1 MNSVHMKIVGYDEDS
16 QSLLVSFAS
25 DVTRSQ
31 DPEQYPAL
39 AFQPITMWP
48 DVTDMVEIK
57 KRIAIA
63 GMHHVERQKSKENFF
78 SDPNK
83 VASLKSLV
91 GQSFTYQV
99 SDLTKVESELTT
111 PILTV

>member
-1 MNSVHMKIVGYDEDS
+1 MNSVNMKIVGYDEDS

-25 DVTRSQ
+25 DVTKSQ
-31 DPEQYPAL
+31 DPEQYPTM
-39 AFQPITMWP
+39 AFQPLAMWP
-48 DVTDMVEIK
+48 DVTDMVEVK
-57 KRIAIA
+57 KRLAIA
-63 GMHHVERQKSKENFF
+63 GMHHVERLKKKEDFLA
-78 SDPNK
+78 DPNK

>member
-1 MNSVHMKIVGYDEDS
+1 MNSVNMKIVGYDEDS

-63 GMHHVERQKSKENFF
+63 GMHHVERQKSKENFL
-78 SDPNK
+78 SDPNR
-83 VASLKSLV
+83 VAALKSLV
-91 GQSFTYQV
+91 GQSFTYPV
-99 SDLTKVESELTT
+99 ADLIPSQTDPT
-111 PILTV
+111 PFATV

>member
-1 MNSVHMKIVGYDEDS
+1 MNSVNMKIVGYDEDS

-39 AFQPITMWP
+39 AFQPLAMWP
-48 DVTDMVEIK
+48 DITDMVEIK
-57 KRIAIA
+57 KRLAIV
-63 GMHHVERQKSKENFF
+63 GMHQVERQKSKENFLA
-78 SDPNK
+78 DPNK
-83 VASLKSLV
+83 VEALKALV

-99 SDLTKVESELTT
+99 ADLTKKESEITT